1 MKVKGFSNNTLV
13 VSTTHECKTALFL
26 RPMNYV
32 IFITYLKVFHV
43 LQILIIKENLNTLK
57 ALFKTQKLSQ
67 VVIKVEKMFDVRVWY
82 TMFLKGRFI
91 IDLYIFTPMVGSH
104 KDLLGQKKVLT
115 QKRRLNHKGLT
126 CQTNISF
133 YFIDFLV
140 GKNQGKYFEIGQ
152 IIF

>member
-43 LQILIIKENLNTLK
+43 LQILIIKENLKTLK
-57 ALFKTQKLSQ
+57 AFFKTQKLSE

-91 IDLYIFTPMVGSH
+91 EDLYIFTPMVGSH

-115 QKRRLNHKGLT
+115 QKRRLNHKSLT
-126 CQTNISF
+126 CQTNIPF